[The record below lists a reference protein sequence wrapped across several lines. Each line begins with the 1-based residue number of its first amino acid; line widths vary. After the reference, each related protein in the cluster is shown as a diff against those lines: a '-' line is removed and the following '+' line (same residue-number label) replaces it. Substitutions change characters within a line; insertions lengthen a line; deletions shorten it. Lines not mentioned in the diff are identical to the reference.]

1 MAKKVL
7 SVGSRL
13 RTGLYRTGTSMFFT
27 PSKLFEAQMT
37 EVFDEIWPTVTA
49 MKMLRWQVK
58 GYYEEYCIQDNSRLS
73 SKFVEPEDVSNRP
86 NLYRT
91 CIDDTWE
98 HNEFRIAKNL
108 LTNVFAC
115 YEGWVE
121 NILVTLGYP
130 NKRRDSKMFQFP
142 STMARGYDVLLNRL
156 TVNGC
161 GDLISSYYNQYKAK
175 SSRYRL
181 NLIDN
186 WFLFYR
192 YFKECRNAI
201 IHTGG
206 QTTQGVID
214 AYNYIVHLT
223 TADLD
228 VKEIPQFFSTALGE
242 PIKLSLRGVVGF
254 SQITIKI
261 VSTLDVELIRAEN
274 ADKYFAKRVLESV
287 KGRQIVSADTNKRRN
302 QVKSFCHKGSF
313 TTPSDVEAAYRV
325 LKRHSVVT

>member
-1 MAKKVL
+1 MPRVL
-7 SVGSRL
+7 SASSRL

-37 EVFDEIWPTVTA
+37 EIFDEVWPTVTA

-58 GYYEEYCIQDNSRLS
+58 GYYEEYCVQDNSRLS
-73 SKFVEPEDVSNRP
+73 AKFVETEDVSNRP

-98 HNEFRIAKNL
+98 DNEYRIAKNL
-108 LTNVFAC
+108 LTNIFAC

-121 NILVTLGYP
+121 NILVTLRYP
-130 NKRRDSKMFQFP
+130 HVRRDSKQLQFP
-142 STMARGYDVLLNRL
+142 STTPNGYNVLLGNI
-156 TVNGC
+156 TANGC
-161 GDLISSYYNQYKAK
+161 ADLITAYYDEYKNKSTQYN
-175 SSRYRL
+175 L
-181 NLIDN
+181 GLIDN
-186 WFLFYR
+186 WFLVYR

-206 QTTQGVID
+206 QTTQKVID
-214 AYNYIVHLT
+214 AYNNIQHLS

-228 VKEIPQFFSTALGE
+228 VKEVPQFFNSALGE

-261 VSTLDVELIRAEN
+261 VSTLDVELIKAEN
-274 ADKYFAKRVLESV
+274 ADVYFANRVLEAV
-287 KGRQIVSADTNKRRN
+287 RGRQTVSADVNKKRN
-302 QVKSFCHKGSF
+302 QVRSYSHKGHF
-313 TTPSDVEAAYRV
+313 KTPSDLDATYRV
-325 LKRHSVVT
+325 LRSNNVVI